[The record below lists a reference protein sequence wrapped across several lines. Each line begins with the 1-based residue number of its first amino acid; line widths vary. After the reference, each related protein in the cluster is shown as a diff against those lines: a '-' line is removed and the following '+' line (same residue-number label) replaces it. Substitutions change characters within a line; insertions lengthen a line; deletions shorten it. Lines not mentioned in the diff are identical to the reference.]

1 MELKGIQPD
10 SGNSAMMTRRA
21 TLATG
26 LAGAVLAG
34 AGAARAAVGD
44 PRVHTSDGPVIGFR
58 EDGIAV
64 FKGLRYGAP
73 TRRFQAPEKPAP
85 WTTPARAV
93 AYGAASPQRGNEPN
107 QSEDCL
113 FLNVWTPGLD
123 AGRRPVMVYIHG
135 GGYSGGSGSDPLY
148 DGKRLTQ
155 RGDVVVV
162 TLNHRLNLFGYAYL
176 GRLASGFEDSGN
188 AGQLD
193 LILALEW
200 IRDNIAAFGG
210 DPKRVMLFGQSGGG
224 AKIATLMATPRARGL
239 FHSAAT
245 MSGQQVTA
253 QGPIN
258 ATRRSVA
265 WLAALGLAPDRV
277 NDVLDMPV
285 ERLLEATVTKDP
297 ILGFGGLSYAP
308 TLDFRTLPRH
318 PFYPDAAPQ
327 GRSIPMIIGNTREE
341 TLGFMGDDPANVG
354 LTWETLPA
362 RLTPGV
368 MRIDIT
374 PEPIIAAYRRMHPDW
389 SPDEVLIA
397 ATTAGRSWRG
407 AVIEAEERAKA
418 GAPAWVYQLDFP
430 GTLASGRK
438 GAFHTAD
445 IPLVLDNV
453 QAEGSR
459 TRGPG
464 AQQVSDLMSGAFI
477 ALATTGDPNHSGLPR
492 WERYDLP
499 RRQTMLFDVRPRMAD
514 DPRGDQRAFFS
525 AIPYIQ
531 PGT

>member
-1 MELKGIQPD
+1 MI
-10 SGNSAMMTRRA
+10 TRRA
-21 TLATG
+21 TLMTGFAAAGLAMAAQAKAEAGDPMVQTTAGPATG
-26 LAGAVLAG
+26 L
-34 AGAARAAVGD
+34 RQ
-44 PRVHTSDGPVIGFR
+44 
-58 EDGIAV
+58 DGINV

-73 TRRFQAPEKPAP
+73 TRRFQPPQKPAP
-85 WTTPARAV
+85 WTTPVRAV
-93 AYGAASPQRGNEPN
+93 EYGPASPQRGNAPN

-113 FLNVWTPGLD
+113 FLNVWTPGVD

-148 DGKRLTQ
+148 DGTRLAQ

-176 GRLASGFEDSGN
+176 ARLAPGFEDSGN
-188 AGQLD
+188 IGQLD

-200 IRDNIAAFGG
+200 IRDNIASFGG
-210 DPKRVMLFGQSGGG
+210 DPGRVMLFGQSGGG

-258 ATRRSVA
+258 GTTRSVA
-265 WLAALGLAPDRV
+265 WLAALGLTPDRV
-277 NDVLDMPV
+277 GEVLEMPA
-285 ERLLEATVTKDP
+285 ERLLEATTMEDP

-327 GRSIPMIIGNTREE
+327 GLSIPMIIGNTREE
-341 TLGFMGDDPANVG
+341 TLGFMGDDPANLG

-368 MRIDIT
+368 MRIDVT

-389 SPDEVLIA
+389 SPDAILIA

-407 AVIEAEERAKA
+407 AVIEAEERARA

-430 GTLASGRK
+430 GVTASGRK

-453 QAEGSR
+453 EAEGSR

-464 AQQVSDLMSGAFI
+464 AQQVSDLMSEAFI
-477 ALATTGDPNHSGLPR
+477 ALARSGDPNHGRLPQ
-492 WERYDLP
+492 WDRYDLP
-499 RRQTMLFDVRPRMAD
+499 RRQTMLFDVQPRMAD

>member
-1 MELKGIQPD
+1 M
-10 SGNSAMMTRRA
+10 
-21 TLATG
+21 G
-26 LAGAVLAG
+26 LAAAG
-34 AGAARAAVGD
+34 VATARAVRAAPGD
-44 PRVHTSDGPVIGFR
+44 PMVRTTAGPVIGLK
-58 EDGIAV
+58 EDGITV
-64 FKGLRYGAP
+64 FRGLRYGAP
-73 TRRFQAPEKPAP
+73 TRRFQTPERPRS
-85 WTTPARAV
+85 WTSPIRAV
-93 AYGAASPQRGNEPN
+93 EYGAASPQRGTEPN

-123 AGRRPVMVYIHG
+123 AGRRAVMVYIHG
-135 GGYSGGSGSDPLY
+135 GGYSGGSGSSPLY
-148 DGKRLTQ
+148 DGKRLAR
-155 RGDVVVV
+155 RGDVVAV

-176 GRLASGFEDSGN
+176 ARLAPGLEDTGN
-188 AGQLD
+188 LGQLD

-210 DPKRVMLFGQSGGG
+210 DPDRVMLFGQSGGG
-224 AKIATLMATPRARGL
+224 AKIATLMATPRAKGL

-258 ATRRSVA
+258 GTLRSVA
-265 WLAALGLAPDRV
+265 WLKTLGLTPDRAHEV
-277 NDVLDMPV
+277 MDMPV
-285 ERLLEATVTKDP
+285 ERLLEATATQDP

-308 TLDFRTLPRH
+308 TLDFRTLSRH

-327 GRSIPMIIGNTREE
+327 GLSIPMIIGNTREE
-341 TLGFMGDDPANVG
+341 TLGFMGDDPANSG

-407 AVIEAEERAKA
+407 AVIEAEERAKT

-430 GTLASGRK
+430 GTMASGRR

-445 IPLVLDNV
+445 IPLVFDNV
-453 QAEGSR
+453 EAEGSR

-464 AQQVSDLMSGAFI
+464 AQQVSDMISDAFI
-477 ALATTGDPNHSGLPR
+477 ALARSGDPNHPGLPR
-492 WERYDLP
+492 WGPYELP
-499 RRQTMLFDVRPRMAD
+499 RRQTMLFDVQPRMAD
-514 DPRGDQRAFFS
+514 DPRGEQRQFFA

>member
-1 MELKGIQPD
+1 
-10 SGNSAMMTRRA
+10 MMTRRDG
-21 TLATG
+21 LILG
-26 LAGAVLAG
+26 LAAG
-34 AGAARAAVGD
+34 LVTAGGVRAAPGD
-44 PRVHTSDGPVIGFR
+44 PRVNTRAGPVVGLK
-58 EDGIAV
+58 EDGTNV

-73 TRRFQAPEKPAP
+73 TRRFQAPEKPRP

-93 AYGAASPQRGNEPN
+93 EYGAASPQRGDEPN

-135 GGYSGGSGSDPLY
+135 GGYSGGSGSSALY
-148 DGKRLTQ
+148 DGKRLAR

-176 GRLASGFEDSGN
+176 ARLAPGFEDSGA

-193 LILALEW
+193 LVLALEW

-210 DPKRVMLFGQSGGG
+210 DPDRVMLFGQSGGG
-224 AKIATLMATPRARGL
+224 AKIATLMATPRAKGL

-258 ATRRSVA
+258 GTLRSVA
-265 WLAALGLAPDRV
+265 WLKTLGLTPDRAHEV
-277 NDVLDMPV
+277 MDMPV
-285 ERLLEATVTKDP
+285 ERLLEATATQDP

-308 TLDFRTLPRH
+308 TLDFRTLSRH

-327 GRSIPMIIGNTREE
+327 GLSIPMIIGNTREE
-341 TLGFMGDDPANVG
+341 TLGFMGDDPANSG
-354 LTWETLPA
+354 LTWETLPG

-430 GTLASGRK
+430 GTMASGRR

-445 IPLVLDNV
+445 IPLVFDNV
-453 QAEGSR
+453 EAEGSR

-464 AQQVSDLMSGAFI
+464 AQQVSDMMSDAFI
-477 ALATTGDPNHSGLPR
+477 ALARSGDPNHWGLPR
-492 WERYDLP
+492 WDRYELP
-499 RRQTMLFDVRPRMAD
+499 RRQTMLFDVQPRMAD
-514 DPRGDQRAFFS
+514 DPRGEQRQFFA